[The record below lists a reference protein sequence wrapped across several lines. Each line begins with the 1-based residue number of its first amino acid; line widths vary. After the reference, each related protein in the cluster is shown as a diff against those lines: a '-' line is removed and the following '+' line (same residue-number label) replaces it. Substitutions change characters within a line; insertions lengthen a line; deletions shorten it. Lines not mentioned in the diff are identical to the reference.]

1 MKRWER
7 LPPEQEMMD
16 DCIDDAFEADDEEA
30 QVDEVVGQVL
40 AEIGIDINDQVLRC
54 RGWR

>member
-1 MKRWER
+1 
-7 LPPEQEMMD
+7 MD